1 MELMQLDDEHIN
13 LLKAVLNSFMRD
25 PSRFIDDTSV
35 EKLLSWLSTVCRCE
49 IQVERLGQDWILQ
62 FIYDSL
68 DQDKAV
74 ITAFAIRL
82 IGMLA
87 AWPFYFQ
94 RMQNLR
100 QYNLLDLLAS
110 MPSQSSWKSATVR
123 DAYFKAANNLIPCR
137 RSFNW
142 IVAKDMVTV
151 GLSALGDDSIFVM
164 KSAINFV
171 VQYLLWHGRHHFQEH
186 SCDQEPMDLQYYN
199 DVINEISNL
208 LTQSKLSL
216 ASIDS
221 QLSAIAIIVDYLAL
235 ADEQGLHLILNSF
248 PTLGCCIHHI
258 LHTGDFVA
266 CNQVTSIFKNI
277 CSKFITSWDLNWNAF
292 VNSDR
297 SKLNH
302 EHDNHSNNL
311 LATTWLSMPLALYR
325 RGFITTGMQLCAS
338 LSFYNNAVPR
348 ELSICNPKL
357 LSEILYRPL
366 HLVMYGMFTRDEQDV
381 SLERSID
388 ISLDILKAPILADQL
403 SALQKH
409 LDSILTTVSLGKA
422 QSQAAIVCHSIES
435 IIYLF
440 NMGYQDLVSATWI
453 NSVVVLFALCSCP
466 SLLTKEIISKVN
478 DNITG
483 SIKIARAALDFVSH
497 SIKQIKIIRQSQLP
511 FCPLLGEAI
520 DPVYVILAA
529 INQIDLEEAILIKS
543 LNLLSEIL
551 LELNDD
557 EIILLLDT
565 YRISSNQVGVLTITF
580 SSTEAI
586 FNSNEG
592 CNLLHCI
599 SCALDDARWEV
610 RDSGI
615 ALAMSVFIK
624 AKGNKEIYQQV
635 INGDLVEKIWKLS
648 NDDEGFV
655 KASAL
660 NSMCQLCSAISKP
673 DDLDPVFKENKISDA
688 VFQIILNDTE
698 ALARRSAID
707 LVIQCF
713 KYGFILKDVGNCASE
728 TAQDIINVLRNES
741 NITSTLRQSC
751 HDLDWE
757 VKRRGLLFWKAFIER
772 HWQESCTEA
781 TAKHYTITSHNSKI
795 ILSLV
800 LSGCAI
806 ALQDAIEDCDVVIQ
820 QESCAILLSLQT
832 KLNLDLL
839 ADSKA
844 AITEQLREFDDRIKT
859 EPDNHLTCNEFFEKI
874 MSTNYHNLIQACDD
888 ARQSHFNVKRLMHD
902 LLFIANQDTLLD
914 CY

>member
-221 QLSAIAIIVDYLAL
+221 QL
-235 ADEQGLHLILNSF
+235 
-248 PTLGCCIHHI
+248 
-258 LHTGDFVA
+258 
-266 CNQVTSIFKNI
+266 
-277 CSKFITSWDLNWNAF
+277 
-292 VNSDR
+292 
-297 SKLNH
+297 
-302 EHDNHSNNL
+302 
-311 LATTWLSMPLALYR
+311 
-325 RGFITTGMQLCAS
+325 
-338 LSFYNNAVPR
+338 

-388 ISLDILKAPILADQL
+388 ISLDILKAPILAD
-403 SALQKH
+403 
-409 LDSILTTVSLGKA
+409 
-422 QSQAAIVCHSIES
+422 
-435 IIYLF
+435 
-440 NMGYQDLVSATWI
+440 GYQDLVSATWI

-466 SLLTKEIISKVN
+466 SLLTKETISKVN

-565 YRISSNQVGVLTITF
+565 YRISSNQ
-580 SSTEAI
+580 
-586 FNSNEG
+586 
-592 CNLLHCI
+592 
-599 SCALDDARWEV
+599 
-610 RDSGI
+610 
-615 ALAMSVFIK
+615 
-624 AKGNKEIYQQV
+624 GNKEIYQQV

-806 ALQDAIEDCDVVIQ
+806 ALQDAIEDCDVVIR

-844 AITEQLREFDDRIKT
+844 AITEQLRFIPGYFIKFYI
-859 EPDNHLTCNEFFEKI
+859 LWFY
-874 MSTNYHNLIQACDD
+874 SL
-888 ARQSHFNVKRLMHD
+888 
-902 LLFIANQDTLLD
+902 
-914 CY
+914 